1 VRLDWTGE
9 WDDDPNDVFLS
20 VGAASRLAG
29 VSVDT
34 IRRWCA
40 NGRLAYRQG
49 GPNNHRRIRRSDLLQ
64 LISGQATE
72 PPVRAR
78 GGRRRLPELLDDWD
92 DELDALL
99 PWRLGVTDTPDRI
112 TRMLVTLRGY
122 STGTS
127 GGLIARLQELVADME
142 AAVGE
147 FDERHEPEATRS
159 RSSTDLDD
167 DPPGY
172 LAVAERARRLE
183 EFVADD
189 DPLRP

>member
-1 VRLDWTGE
+1 VGFDWAGE
-9 WDDDPNDVFLS
+9 WESDPNDVFLS

-40 NGRLAYRQG
+40 NGRLPYRQG

-64 LISGQATE
+64 LLSGQATE

-78 GGRRRLPELLDDWD
+78 GGRRRLPELLDEWNE
-92 DELDALL
+92 ELDALL
-99 PWRLGVTDTPDRI
+99 PWRPGVTDTADRI

-122 STGTS
+122 STGSS
-127 GGLIARLQELVADME
+127 GGLIAKLQELVADMA

-147 FDERHEPEATRS
+147 LDGRPKHGSPLTGAWIDVDDE
-159 RSSTDLDD
+159 
-167 DPPGY
+167 PPAY
-172 LAVAERARRLE
+172 LAVAERARRLAE
-183 EFVADD
+183 DDAD
-189 DPLRP
+189 